1 MANFEY
7 LQKKLELD
15 LKSTFKAV
23 FWKNNFNFLKLF
35 FYSLLIIIINFLMS
49 QQKFILFQIVL
60 FVFIFYQIIF
70 AIFVYIKLIRFKIC
84 DNSFKKILIFYQIK
98 KILNISAL
106 NNFISNFET
115 FGDKK
120 EIFSFFKK
128 YPNNF
133 IIQGSCSLL
142 LYSGIFWRRVNDIDL
157 LVNNEISSWEHEE
170 KNFFCNSIFKKIC
183 SNNIYAK
190 YFFKDFKIEVLPL
203 KIIPSQFRINIRNY
217 NICNIYWQIAMK
229 IFQLIEY
236 LLVTKNR
243 SKMMNVLIDL
253 IWLYSLYNKQFRNYK
268 NVNEA
273 LNYLLISNFFVYYFL
288 PYKKRLTTNYLY
300 LEKQLKLIFANNL
313 WLKNLNNTFY
323 DDFVNNHYFNKVFDF
338 TINKEIDKIS
348 TLLKNREIIWKEI
361 IDFSSFNNLNSL
373 IIKSN
378 LKNSFWFSFSN
389 YSKWFVMY
397 LNYCV
402 NDVRCYLLTKLN
414 IKN

>member
-1 MANFEY
+1 
-7 LQKKLELD
+7 
-15 LKSTFKAV
+15 
-23 FWKNNFNFLKLF
+23 
-35 FYSLLIIIINFLMS
+35 
-49 QQKFILFQIVL
+49 
-60 FVFIFYQIIF
+60 
-70 AIFVYIKLIRFKIC
+70 
-84 DNSFKKILIFYQIK
+84 
-98 KILNISAL
+98 
-106 NNFISNFET
+106 
-115 FGDKK
+115 
-120 EIFSFFKK
+120 
-128 YPNNF
+128 
-133 IIQGSCSLL
+133 
-142 LYSGIFWRRVNDIDL
+142 
-157 LVNNEISSWEHEE
+157 
-170 KNFFCNSIFKKIC
+170 
-183 SNNIYAK
+183 
-190 YFFKDFKIEVLPL
+190 
-203 KIIPSQFRINIRNY
+203 
-217 NICNIYWQIAMK
+217 MK

-236 LLVTKNR
+236 LLVTKKR